1 MSRNDSA
8 VDAVFAVQRSAIQ
21 RTHEAVVAG
30 VEFQRDVSREFGTD
44 LELARD
50 LNEFEGDLVTSGADA
65 VFGNLAEATGDTQG
79 LAEAFESVRD
89 SIIELEENETEVIA
103 DAIDSLENGLQDGS
117 DSVED
122 ALADLLDGLD
132 DTTER
137 LLETNEELNEEAA
150 DALEDLR
157 DNVEEL
163 QEQAEDAADDLADED
178 VA

>member
-89 SIIELEENETEVIA
+89 SIVELEENETEVIA

-137 LLETNEELNEEAA
+137 LLETNEEAA